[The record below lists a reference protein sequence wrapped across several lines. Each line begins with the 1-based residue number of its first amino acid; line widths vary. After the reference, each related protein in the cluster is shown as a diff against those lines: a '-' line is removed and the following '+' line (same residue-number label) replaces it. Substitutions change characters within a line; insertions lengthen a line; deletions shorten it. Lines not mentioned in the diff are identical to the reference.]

1 MTLSQAQEIH
11 EVAQKIDNA
20 ENEVLKR
27 LKIQRTKQAQT
38 ELITKA
44 QEIQKKGPVFEVEKD
59 AN

>member
-20 ENEVLKR
+20 ENEVLQR

-38 ELITKA
+38 ELVTKA